1 MSIRMLLF
9 HDIEE
14 TEYFWAD
21 FIFGNSRS
29 VPDVLDTFHR
39 VLADEGMSFKF
50 YKGND
55 TQLNYTLLDWES
67 GARWMTDLYES
78 VRSSKGKSPRRH
90 EYVIAAYRSIFVLP
104 DYAAGSAGGGIEADE
119 LLMMLQYNG
128 KWVFRKETFS
138 IVLFFCKKGVLGS
151 GDLESQRSN
160 FRRAVDL
167 CRSAWNRSSPL
178 FCWMDV
184 APHLYCEAVEQIS
197 KGRAPTG
204 AWLSLSSPS
213 VYTPE
218 ILKSMDTNP
227 NLVCD
232 RMENGTIF
240 VENAKCR
247 RGKLR
252 YF

>member
-1 MSIRMLLF
+1 MLLF

-29 VPDVLDTFHR
+29 VPAA
-39 VLADEGMSFKF
+39 LADEGMSFKF
-50 YKGND
+50 CKGND

-67 GARWMTDLYES
+67 GARWMMDLYES
-78 VRSSKGKSPRRH
+78 VRGSKGKSPRRH
-90 EYVIAAYRSIFVLP
+90 EYVIAAYRSAFALP
-104 DYAAGSAGGGIEADE
+104 QYASGAAGGSIEADE

-138 IVLFFCKKGVLGS
+138 IVLFFCKNGVLGS
-151 GDLESQRSN
+151 GELESQQGN

-167 CRSAWNRSSPL
+167 CRRAWIRSSPL

-184 APHLYCEAVEQIS
+184 SPHLYSEAVEQIS

-204 AWLSLSSPS
+204 AWLSISSPS
-213 VYTPE
+213 VYTKD
-218 ILKSMDTNP
+218 ILRSVEGNP
-227 NLVCD
+227 GLVCD
-232 RMENGTIF
+232 RMENGTII